1 MNDEKMILP
10 DGFDEKEDNLKIVNK
25 YATKWSIE

>member
-1 MNDEKMILP
+1 MILP

-25 YATKWSIE
+25 YATKQSIEQPNH